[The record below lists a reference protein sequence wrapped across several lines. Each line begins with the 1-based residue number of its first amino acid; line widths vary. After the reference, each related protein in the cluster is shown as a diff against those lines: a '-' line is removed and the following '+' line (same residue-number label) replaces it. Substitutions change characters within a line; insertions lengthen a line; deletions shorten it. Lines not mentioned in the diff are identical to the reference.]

1 MCVGVL
7 VQGVARL
14 KFSSLKPLYQSHLE
28 HSEVAVHWHYV
39 NESMALFLFYFL
51 QLTVMA
57 TYISQ
62 ELVKLVPLLT
72 IVFVFGRY
80 GFSLFLFGVQDPNY
94 VYTSSNIFRSALKL
108 FHDDVAAQLNV
119 FFPSSV
125 RVCGVTVTLRRKKM
139 K

>member
-1 MCVGVL
+1 M

-14 KFSSLKPLYQSHLE
+14 RYSSLKPLYQSKLVNKK
-28 HSEVAVHWHYV
+28 VAVHQHYV

-62 ELVKLVPLLT
+62 DLVKLVPLLT

-80 GFSLFLFGVQDPNY
+80 VCLLSRAVKCLGSKPDAGEERDDSGV
-94 VYTSSNIFRSALKL
+94 
-108 FHDDVAAQLNV
+108 
-119 FFPSSV
+119 
-125 RVCGVTVTLRRKKM
+125 
-139 K
+139 